1 MAAPR
6 LFAREIVAYGNEEL
20 DRYLEAN
27 GRDRVHSVSDAVRS
41 PPVDLDQVSA
51 RLLQT
56 SPTRHSSPTPIERR
70 ARRYSVSME
79 ASQNPFSH
87 QCSSQDPSTPTS
99 YRPETPANPHLQDLR
114 FEKEDYGELVKDGGR
129 PWYPIHLLEE
139 VSGHPDEHREM
150 LRYWQG
156 GMMAGPDQW
165 TVFGGQLV
173 RWRQFR
179 KWQAK
184 RRKEFEGRIADYTAW
199 ARKFLQNRHSYTTPI
214 ELAFEEDPK
223 RQDQLTTWI
232 EYLAYECNFCTKRF
246 EWHRRRQRWY
256 NAQWERLVDS
266 GVLRPQETEEFICD
280 PDSSFQRTS
289 ERMHAEKAVELARL
303 CVPSVSHHPHRA
315 QRRSAVAQPKI
326 DSSVQSFESIKRR
339 NDLISEFLQT
349 TRSYRE
355 AKYSAERHCILLQW
369 VKSQVS
375 MIEVE
380 LAQSKAAEDNSD
392 ARRGKSGKSR
402 GIKRVRGDEDT
413 EGHDNKRRKHG
424 DEVRAAPCSRG
435 ET

>member
-41 PPVDLDQVSA
+41 RPVDLDQVSA

-56 SPTRHSSPTPIERR
+56 SPKRHSSPVPIERR

-79 ASQNPFSH
+79 ASENPFSH

-139 VSGHPDEHREM
+139 VSGHPDEH
-150 LRYWQG
+150 L
-156 GMMAGPDQW
+156 
-165 TVFGGQLV
+165 FGGQLV

-232 EYLAYECNFCTKRF
+232 ESLAYECNFCTKRF

-256 NAQWERLVDS
+256 NAQWERLTPHFSVHPKECTPRKQWNWP
-266 GVLRPQETEEFICD
+266 GYVYRRY
-280 PDSSFQRTS
+280 RTTLI
-289 ERMHAEKAVELARL
+289 EHDED
-303 CVPSVSHHPHRA
+303 
-315 QRRSAVAQPKI
+315 RRSP
-326 DSSVQSFESIKRR
+326 SRR
-339 NDLISEFLQT
+339 
-349 TRSYRE
+349 
-355 AKYSAERHCILLQW
+355 
-369 VKSQVS
+369 
-375 MIEVE
+375 
-380 LAQSKAAEDNSD
+380 
-392 ARRGKSGKSR
+392 
-402 GIKRVRGDEDT
+402 
-413 EGHDNKRRKHG
+413 
-424 DEVRAAPCSRG
+424 
-435 ET
+435 